1 MSIGERWTFDAVVRG
16 LLNGDCTAL
25 TPVFETIGSDPHS
38 SAIVQWVE
46 AGAFASEPLALAEA
60 LTTACWLGEVEVAR
74 YLLDLGVDPEAGT
87 GTGMNALHW
96 AANRGQ
102 LAVVELLLRRGVS
115 TEAISMY
122 GGTALDTALW
132 SAEHEPRPDHAR
144 IIAALSPSRR

>member
-1 MSIGERWTFDAVVRG
+1 MHSRDAWTFDAVVRG

-25 TPVFETIGSDPHS
+25 APVFETMSGDPHS

-46 AGAFASEPLALAEA
+46 AGAFAAEPVALVEA
-60 LTTACWLGEVEVAR
+60 LTTACWLGEVEVAG
-74 YLLDLGVDPEAGT
+74 YLLDLGVDPLAGK

-102 LAVVELLLRRGVS
+102 LAVVELLLSRGVS
-115 TEAISMY
+115 TEERSIY
-122 GGTALDTALW
+122 GGTVLDTAIW
-132 SAEHEPRPDHAR
+132 SAEHEPKPDHAR